1 MATVYL
7 HIGLP
12 KTGTTVL
19 QYFLYNNADILSQHG
34 IAYPDFGLRYKNES
48 AHLSFRKN
56 GRFLIAPNTSNGK
69 RDFSRPADEYSPTLD
84 KIAELGKTYDR
95 ILISDEGIWKISKKR
110 ENFWSDLKSDLTDR
124 GLDLKLIVYLRRQD
138 SFVQSMYA
146 QRVKETKKPFT
157 FEEYLATEAADWP
170 LDFKERL
177 DYISGIAGKEAMIVR
192 IYEKAQYRGGNEE
205 NTLFSDFLDIFGL
218 TPDDGFHIELQ
229 QSNASFGGP
238 YLELKRMLNLMPES
252 INGSA
257 LQKTMY
263 EIVSWD
269 PHAQKSTKTT
279 YFRSKEE
286 QQRFLDRFAESNSAV
301 AREYLDREDGKLF
314 YEEVPDLPQEKVTTE
329 ELLRDSLLFYG
340 RTIQLLDNQNAQLQ
354 NRLEKLEAAL
364 EAEKNKGLLQHV
376 KGLVRNSISK
386 KS

>member
-69 RDFSRPADEYSPTLD
+69 RDFSRPADEYAPTLD

-157 FEEYLATEAADWP
+157 FEEYLASEASDWP

-177 DYISGIAGKEAMIVR
+177 DYISGIVGKEAMIVR
-192 IYEKAQYRGGNEE
+192 IYEKAQYRGGMKK
-205 NTLFSDFLDIFGL
+205 TPFFLTF
-218 TPDDGFHIELQ
+218 
-229 QSNASFGGP
+229 
-238 YLELKRMLNLMPES
+238 
-252 INGSA
+252 
-257 LQKTMY
+257 
-263 EIVSWD
+263 
-269 PHAQKSTKTT
+269 
-279 YFRSKEE
+279 
-286 QQRFLDRFAESNSAV
+286 
-301 AREYLDREDGKLF
+301 
-314 YEEVPDLPQEKVTTE
+314 
-329 ELLRDSLLFYG
+329 
-340 RTIQLLDNQNAQLQ
+340 
-354 NRLEKLEAAL
+354 
-364 EAEKNKGLLQHV
+364 
-376 KGLVRNSISK
+376 SIS
-386 KS
+386 SV